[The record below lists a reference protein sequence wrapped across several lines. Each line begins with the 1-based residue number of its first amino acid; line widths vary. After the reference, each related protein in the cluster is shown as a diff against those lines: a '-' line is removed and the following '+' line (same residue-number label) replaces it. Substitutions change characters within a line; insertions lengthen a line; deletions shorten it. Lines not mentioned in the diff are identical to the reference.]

1 MFSILTACFVALA
14 AQMNPHD
21 INVYNLSEEIK
32 SETDNAYVIDV
43 TSEDYGVLHPN
54 GSYEDIYIVDKDCL
68 IDLIIAG
75 GY

>member
-32 SETDNAYVIDV
+32 AETQ
-43 TSEDYGVLHPN
+43 TMLM
-54 GSYEDIYIVDKDCL
+54 
-68 IDLIIAG
+68 
-75 GY
+75 